1 MFKEDDWLEEELRY
15 ESRLSPWRFDSTA
28 ADIRKEH
35 EENCDAEREYRSHI
49 RQHRSMEKKLERDAE
64 RMNSP
69 RSSLKMSP
77 TPLKGFVFSIFFITM
92 IFILFVFIIVFN
104 DMPYGFPFVAAFI
117 PFVFFII
124 IVSAI
129 SNTIS
134 KNRR

>member
-1 MFKEDDWLEEELRY
+1 MFKEDDWLEEEIRY
-15 ESRLSPWRFDSTA
+15 ESKLSPWRFDSTA
-28 ADIRKEH
+28 ADIRIEH
-35 EENCDAEREYRSHI
+35 EENCDAEGERRSHI
-49 RQHRSMEKKLERDAE
+49 RQHRSMERKLKRDE
-64 RMNSP
+64 QQINSP
-69 RSSLKMSP
+69 RSSLRMSP

-92 IFILFVFIIVFN
+92 IFILFVFLIVFN
-104 DMPYGFPFVAAFI
+104 DMPSGFPFVVAFI